1 LRSEQPDRIDVVT
14 KRQHKGVLAMSSDPG
29 NGDGDSGD
37 DDLEGRKT
45 RVVPR
50 SDIVDRS
57 ASGRGAA
64 KEEVAKENAAYE
76 EPAPAPTGTIIGRT
90 RLMGSHGQSPQG
102 GGVQGAT
109 PTMKMGQPKTQYIHS
124 QGIDSDP
131 VAGWV
136 VVVKGPG
143 RGNYC
148 PVFVGMNS
156 IGRDAGQRVSL
167 TFGDDSISREEH
179 AFITYDEEQRCF
191 YLQHGGKSNLV
202 RLGAHPVLSP
212 TEIKP
217 NDLIR
222 IGRTTLLF
230 VPCCGPDFS
239 WTDEVQEA

>member
-1 LRSEQPDRIDVVT
+1 
-14 KRQHKGVLAMSSDPG
+14 MSSDPG
-29 NGDGDSGD
+29 NGAGDSGD
-37 DDLEGRKT
+37 DDLEERKT
-45 RVVPR
+45 RLVPR
-50 SDIVDRS
+50 PDIVDR
-57 ASGRGAA
+57 AAAGKEAARVEPA
-64 KEEVAKENAAYE
+64 KED
-76 EPAPAPTGTIIGRT
+76 APAAPAGTIIGRT
-90 RLMGSHGQSPQG
+90 RLMGGHEQSPEG

-109 PTMKMGQPKTQYIHS
+109 PTMKMGQQPKTQYIH
-124 QGIDSDP
+124 GAGLESDP

-143 RGNYC
+143 RGNFS

-156 IGRDAGQRVSL
+156 LGRDASQRVSL
-167 TFGDDSISREEH
+167 SFGDDSISREEH

-202 RLGAHPVLSP
+202 RLGAQPVLSP
-212 TEIKP
+212 TELKP

>member
-1 LRSEQPDRIDVVT
+1 
-14 KRQHKGVLAMSSDPG
+14 MSSDPG
-29 NGDGDSGD
+29 NGYGDSGD

-45 RVVPR
+45 RVVQR
-50 SDIVDRS
+50 ADIVDRS
-57 ASGRGAA
+57 APERVVAA
-64 KEEVAKENAAYE
+64 EETKTEEVATEQAAA
-76 EPAPAPTGTIIGRT
+76 APAGTIIGRT
-90 RLMGSHGQSPQG
+90 RLMGGHGELPEG
-102 GGVQGAT
+102 GGGQGAT
-109 PTMKMGQPKTQYIHS
+109 PTMKMGQPKTQYIH
-124 QGIDSDP
+124 GAGVDSDP

-143 RGNYC
+143 KGSFCAVY
-148 PVFVGMNS
+148 VGMNS
-156 IGRDAGQRVSL
+156 VGRDSSQRVSL
-167 TFGDDSISREEH
+167 SFGDDSISREEH

-212 TEIKP
+212 TELKP

>member
-1 LRSEQPDRIDVVT
+1 
-14 KRQHKGVLAMSSDPG
+14 MSSDPG
-29 NGDGDSGD
+29 NGYGDSGD
-37 DDLEGRKT
+37 DDLEERKT
-45 RVVPR
+45 RVIQR

-57 ASGRGAA
+57 APGKDSATPDATTEEARPQQSAPVAA
-64 KEEVAKENAAYE
+64 
-76 EPAPAPTGTIIGRT
+76 GTIIGRT
-90 RLMGSHGQSPQG
+90 RLMSGHESSLAG
-102 GGVQGAT
+102 GGVPGST
-109 PTMKMGQPKTQYIHS
+109 PTMNMTQPKTQYIHGAS
-124 QGIDSDP
+124 VDSDP

-143 RGNYC
+143 RGNFR

-156 IGRDAGQRVSL
+156 VGRDASQRVSL
-167 TFGDDSISREEH
+167 SFGDDSISREEH

-202 RLGAHPVLSP
+202 RLGGHPVLSP
-212 TEIKP
+212 TELKG

>member
-1 LRSEQPDRIDVVT
+1 
-14 KRQHKGVLAMSSDPG
+14 MSNDPG
-29 NGDGDSGD
+29 NGYGESGD
-37 DDLEGRKT
+37 DDLEERKT
-45 RVVPR
+45 RVIQR

-57 ASGRGAA
+57 VPEKGTAA
-64 KEEVAKENAAYE
+64 PEAKTEEARPQEAT
-76 EPAPAPTGTIIGRT
+76 PIPTGTVIGRT
-90 RLMGSHGQSPQG
+90 RLMSGHEQSLAG
-102 GGVQGAT
+102 GGVPGAT
-109 PTMKMGQPKTQYIHS
+109 PTTNMTQPKTQYVHGAS
-124 QGIDSDP
+124 IDSDP

-143 RGNYC
+143 KGNFR

-156 IGRDAGQRVSL
+156 VGRDAGQRVPL
-167 TFGDDSISREEH
+167 NFGDESISREEH

-202 RLGAHPVLSP
+202 RLDGHPVLSP
-212 TEIKP
+212 TELKA

-239 WTDEVQEA
+239 WTDEVEEA